1 MNQRALSRAIRTTFM
16 QLKRNTQKKYTAA
29 KMPVHPQDAHFMEQ
43 LELNPGMSPQDLAN
57 KNDIDKA
64 YITRRVRELEQQGF
78 ISRSP
83 NPDDQRRIRLT
94 LTEAGME
101 MMTKGL
107 TLMEESEAMVFGKLT
122 EPELLTLYGLLTKCV
137 CDKSK
142 K

>member
-1 MNQRALSRAIRTTFM
+1 
-16 QLKRNTQKKYTAA
+16 
-29 KMPVHPQDAHFMEQ
+29 MEQ

-57 KNDIDKA
+57 KNNIDKA
-64 YITRRVRELEQQGF
+64 YITRRVHELEQRGL

-83 NPDDQRRIRLT
+83 NPDDHRRIHLT
-94 LTEAGME
+94 LTEAGSE

-107 TLMEESEAMVFGKLT
+107 TLMEESEVMVFGKLT
-122 EPELLTLYGLLTKCV
+122 EPELLTLYELLTKCV